1 MVGQV
6 LEVMGGEEH
15 LDLEDLEVGLA
26 SVGWPVMLD
35 RTLLLAA
42 STRVG

>member
-1 MVGQV
+1 M
-6 LEVMGGEEH
+6 EVMGAEEH
-15 LDLEDLEVGLA
+15 LDWVDLEEGLA
-26 SVGWPVMLD
+26 LEGWPVMLLG

>member
-1 MVGQV
+1 M
-6 LEVMGGEEH
+6 EVMGAEEH
-15 LDLEDLEVGLA
+15 LDLVDLVEGPDLE
-26 SVGWPVMLD
+26 GWAVMLG